1 MLLRG
6 CRSQRRIFLG
16 RRDQLLQ
23 GVRLSIAMPI
33 NNSSQCQLLFKSG
46 HVTCSSPLGAKHRTG
61 VGRLEAGFESI
72 SSLFRPPRGGST
84 SSGGL
89 GLIQVGLSPS
99 GRGHGRAEGLSL
111 CVLRSRAREFRLCKG
126 SEANTS
132 FNNVFRPWG
141 WRTSASC
148 SLGQLVW
155 LPSRQWPGPGSVSD
169 RACSVCPA
177 VSWIHSGIVRNQH
190 TSCPARIAGSGSP
203 QCTRTIVVPARASA
217 RTVMT

>member
-1 MLLRG
+1 M
-6 CRSQRRIFLG
+6 
-16 RRDQLLQ
+16 
-23 GVRLSIAMPI
+23 SIAMPI

-46 HVTCSSPLGAKHRTG
+46 HVTCSGPLGAKHRTG

-84 SSGGL
+84 SSSGL
-89 GLIQVGLSPS
+89 DLIQVGLSPS

-111 CVLRSRAREFRLCKG
+111 CVLRSKAREFRLCKG
-126 SEANTS
+126 SEANTSLLKRVVSNTS

-155 LPSRQWPGPGSVSD
+155 LPSRQWPVPGSVSD

-177 VSWIHSGIVRNQH
+177 VSWIRSGIVRDRC

-203 QCTRTIVVPARASA
+203 QCTRTIIVPARASA
-217 RTVMT
+217 STVMT